1 MWTGLSSQSLPDT
14 NEGPF
19 YHSAER
25 ALTLQTLTP
34 YLHVGSPEQA
44 TMRRHNGILHR
55 IDLKPVMRIGTLKDT
70 GHWSI
75 DRLKRASRKYPLI
88 RYLNRFEGVAIED
101 LVNATLYADESDKI
115 FKRNIPSAN
124 YSWIILDPSIIS
136 TITIDE

>member
-1 MWTGLSSQSLPDT
+1 M
-14 NEGPF
+14 
-19 YHSAER
+19 
-25 ALTLQTLTP
+25 
-34 YLHVGSPEQA
+34 
-44 TMRRHNGILHR
+44 
-55 IDLKPVMRIGTLKDT
+55 KDV

-115 FKRNIPSAN
+115 FKRNIRSAD

-136 TITIDE
+136 SITIKE